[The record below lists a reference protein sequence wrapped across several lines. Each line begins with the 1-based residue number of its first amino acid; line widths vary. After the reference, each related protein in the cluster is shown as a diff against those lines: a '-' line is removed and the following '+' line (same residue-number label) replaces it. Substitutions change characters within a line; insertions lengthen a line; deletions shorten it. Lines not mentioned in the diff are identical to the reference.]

1 MINKD
6 FTPVKIR
13 AKIHMNLSDR
23 MYLAVARKDITDKLI
38 YVYTLGC
45 PGGRNETFY
54 LTPNIDI
61 ATFNSPKAAENYTN
75 TIGQIMHMQSK
86 WPVYSMFQKAAEDK
100 LNTFNEMTK

>member
-1 MINKD
+1 MNNS
-6 FTPVKIR
+6 FVPVKIR

-23 MYLAVARKDITDKLI
+23 MYLAVARKDVTDKLI

-45 PGGRNETFY
+45 PSGRNDTFY
-54 LTPNIDI
+54 LIPNIDI

-86 WPVYSMFQKAAEDK
+86 WPLYSKFQDVSRDK
-100 LNTFNEMTK
+100 IKMFNEMTK

>member
-6 FTPVKIR
+6 FAPVKIR

-61 ATFNSPKAAENYTN
+61 ATFNSPQSAEIYTN
-75 TIGQIMHMQSK
+75 TIGQIMNVQSK
-86 WPVYSMFQKAAEDK
+86 WPLYSMFQAALRDK
-100 LNTFNEMTK
+100 IKMFNEMTK

>member
-45 PGGRNETFY
+45 PGGRDDTFY
-54 LTPNIDI
+54 MMPNIDI

-75 TIGQIMHMQSK
+75 TIGQIMHIQSK
-86 WPVYSMFQKAAEDK
+86 WPLYSMFQKAAQDK
-100 LNTFNEMTK
+100 LNSFNEMTK